1 MELDEIKEQVK
12 SLGRN
17 EYVKEYSYKYYYKD
31 TLGNLILD
39 NKLNDTYKTS
49 RKSYE
54 RFTQEVTRDITHNG
68 EVALRKAKVKDSD
81 GKLKNVIYIEE
92 TKTEIQDKDRQLKLD
107 FIEAQV
113 YNEFCKVFN
122 TDNPTKEDLVKK
134 IRELDSFETKVY
146 QNNRIEWYIEAMQ
159 ELGILAE
166 DSEYTVDEVIP
177 ILLDIG
183 SLKLEETNE

>member
-17 EYVKEYSYKYYYKD
+17 EYVKEYSYRYYYKD

-54 RFTQEVTRDITHNG
+54 RFTQEVTRDITHSG
-68 EVALRKAKVKDSD
+68 EVALRKAKVKDSE
-81 GKLKNVIYIEE
+81 GKLTSIIYIEE
-92 TKTEIQDKDRQLKLD
+92 TKKEVQDKDRQLKLD
-107 FIEAQV
+107 LIEANV
-113 YNEFCKVFN
+113 YDKFCKVFN
-122 TDNPTKEDLVKK
+122 IDSPTKEDLVKK

-146 QNNRIEWYIEAMQ
+146 QNNRIEWYIERLEERDMFCGDELEDTTALL
-159 ELGILAE
+159 LGI
-166 DSEYTVDEVIP
+166 
-177 ILLDIG
+177 G
-183 SLKLEETNE
+183 NLKLEETNE